1 MTTTPLVYSYYDV
14 PFYDPTE
21 DAQEWANS
29 AIGLSREEGKW
40 LLEQMD
46 RKDLMRCWYAAKD
59 MRVQCYMWPLPS
71 IPEDELPPTIRW
83 GSPTDI
89 GLKMMDTLVKQEAA

>member
-1 MTTTPLVYSYYDV
+1 MTKPLVYSYYDK

-21 DAQEWANS
+21 DAKKWADS
-29 AIGLSREEGKW
+29 VGVDRAEAKW
-40 LLEQMD
+40 LVEQMD
-46 RKDLMRCWYAAKD
+46 RRDLTRCWYAARD

-71 IPEDELPPTIRW
+71 IPEDDLPPTARW

-89 GLKMMDTLVKQEAA
+89 GIKMMDAVIKQESKTA